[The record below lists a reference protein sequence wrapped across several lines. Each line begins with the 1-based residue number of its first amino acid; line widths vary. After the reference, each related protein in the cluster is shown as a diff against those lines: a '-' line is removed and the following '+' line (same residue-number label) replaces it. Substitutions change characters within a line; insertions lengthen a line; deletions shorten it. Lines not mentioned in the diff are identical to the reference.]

1 MFGAVID
8 IYRSEISQA
17 LACQDD
23 AWIARIAKAFCE
35 RCHYARRWKIT
46 DIRIA
51 PDRLNGRCPIV
62 NIDIEFDDGRPAV
75 VTVCWDGNKRRLML
89 NGEDCGCQSS
99 ADVVHKLETPCSFF
113 DGIYF
118 AAECLVEAGMR
129 DIQRKIDK
137 WSKDAEHH
145 KHLAHDAWHNYS
157 LASRL
162 TMKAERRIDKLE
174 NEIRQ
179 AIRRKRL
186 VNRSAV
192 WTIMPLDF
200 ESRMSDGNRF
210 IGINHGYL
218 SCIDDAK
225 TVLGGKSGI
234 YFAWDTSDGS
244 CMYVGKSKHMGSRLS
259 KSRPELKDCKITY
272 ILMPE
277 RHIHHWELFY
287 IWLHKP
293 KNNIESKKASS
304 DEASSLASSA

>member
-8 IYRSEISQA
+8 VYRNEIATA
-17 LACQDD
+17 LESNDD
-23 AWIARIAKAFCE
+23 KWIARIAKAFCE

-46 DIRIA
+46 DVRIL
-51 PDRLNGRCPIV
+51 PNRLEGRIPTV
-62 NIDIEFDDGRPAV
+62 VVDIEFDDSRTAQ
-75 VTVCWDGNKRRLML
+75 VTVCWDGNKRRLL
-89 NGEDCGCQSS
+89 LDGEDCGCQSS
-99 ADVVHKLETPCSFF
+99 ADVVHELETPCSFF

-118 AAECLVEAGMR
+118 AAECLVEANVR
-129 DIQRKIDK
+129 DIQKKIDK

-145 KHLAHDAWHNYS
+145 KQLSRDAWNNYS

-162 TMKAERRIDKLE
+162 IMKSERRIDKLE
-174 NEIRQ
+174 KEILQ
-179 AIRRKRL
+179 AIRRKKL

-210 IGINHGYL
+210 IGISHGYL
-218 SCIDDAK
+218 SCISDAK
-225 TVLGGKSGI
+225 TVLRGKSGI
-234 YFAWDTSDGS
+234 YFAWNTNDGR
-244 CMYVGKSKHMGSRLS
+244 CMYVGKSKDMGSRLS
-259 KSRPELKDCKITY
+259 NSRPELQDCKITY

-293 KNNIESKKASS
+293 EKNIESRKTAR
-304 DEASSLASSA
+304 AGTSSLAFRA